1 MLVYCSAVSTL
12 DPSDLIDLY
21 WAGRT
26 TLVSRH
32 DDIARYDEVFRR
44 FFLGDGSPD
53 AELTLMLRA
62 SAQAQGALAI
72 PSTEPGDAGEEDEAV
87 LGWMASDVE
96 ALKHKSFA
104 ACTPEELAALR
115 RIMAR
120 IRLTPPRR
128 RTRRT
133 APARSS
139 GSRPDPR
146 RTVRESMRMHG
157 EPARLYWRRRKVRL
171 RPLVLILDIS
181 GSMADYSRS
190 LLQFAHSAKRSA
202 GRVEVFCFGTRL
214 TRVTGAM
221 ECRRPD
227 EALERAAR
235 AAFDWDGGT
244 RIGDSL
250 DAFVRGWARRG
261 LCRGG
266 IVVICS
272 DGLDR
277 GDPEVLAAAMERLS
291 RLCHRLV
298 WLNPHKGDD
307 PGFRPSTLGMMV
319 AAPHVDLLLSGHD
332 LASLEKF
339 AALLPGLN
347 LSRTRACDDHGSS
360 TITMCTSTNAI
371 RTPMPR
377 SRTSAG
383 SWRTSPCASSLCT
396 PTRMSVYGDTSDELR
411 DNTAGFN
418 PRFYGPARATPG
430 ASLPH

>member
-1 MLVYCSAVSTL
+1 VPDDRFTGLLVRFAGELRAAGLAVGSGDVLVYCSAVSKL
-12 DPSDLIDLY
+12 DPSDLADLY
-21 WAGRT
+21 WAGRA
-26 TLVSRH
+26 TLVTRH
-32 DDIARYDEVFRR
+32 DDISRYDEAFRR
-44 FFLGDGSPD
+44 FFLGEDSPD
-53 AELTLMLRA
+53 PELTLVLRA
-62 SAQAQGALAI
+62 SAEAQGALAI
-72 PSTEPGDAGEEDEAV
+72 PSTEPGDSDSEDEAV
-87 LGWMASDVE
+87 LGLMASDVE
-96 ALKHKSFA
+96 ALKSKSFA
-104 ACTPEELAALR
+104 VCTPDELAALR

-157 EPARLYWRRRKVRL
+157 EPAQLYWRRRKVRL

-250 DAFVRGWARRG
+250 DAFVRGWGRRG
-261 LCRGG
+261 LGRGG

-347 LSRTRACDDHGSS
+347 
-360 TITMCTSTNAI
+360 
-371 RTPMPR
+371 
-377 SRTSAG
+377 
-383 SWRTSPCASSLCT
+383 
-396 PTRMSVYGDTSDELR
+396 
-411 DNTAGFN
+411 
-418 PRFYGPARATPG
+418 
-430 ASLPH
+430 

>member
-1 MLVYCSAVSTL
+1 VPEHPFTALLVRFAAELRTAGLAVGSGDVLVYCSALARL
-12 DPSDLIDLY
+12 DPSDLVDLY
-21 WAGRT
+21 WAGRA
-26 TLVSRH
+26 TLVSRR

-44 FFLGDGSPD
+44 FFLGTEGPD
-53 AELTLMLRA
+53 EELNLMLHA
-62 SAQAQGALAI
+62 SVQAQGALAI
-72 PSTEPGDAGEEDEAV
+72 PAVEPGDSGDQDEAV

-133 APARSS
+133 ASARSS

-146 RTVRESMRMHG
+146 RTVRESLRMQG

-190 LLQFAHSAKRSA
+190 LLQFAHSALRSTGRSA

-221 ECRRPD
+221 ACRRPD

-277 GDPEVLAAAMERLS
+277 GDPAVLAAAMERLS

-307 PGFRPSTLGMMV
+307 RSFRPSTLGMMV
-319 AAPHVDLLLSGHD
+319 AAPHIDLLLSGHD
-332 LASLEKF
+332 LASLEKL
-339 AALLPGLN
+339 AAVLPSLN
-347 LSRTRACDDHGSS
+347 
-360 TITMCTSTNAI
+360 
-371 RTPMPR
+371 
-377 SRTSAG
+377 
-383 SWRTSPCASSLCT
+383 
-396 PTRMSVYGDTSDELR
+396 
-411 DNTAGFN
+411 
-418 PRFYGPARATPG
+418 
-430 ASLPH
+430 